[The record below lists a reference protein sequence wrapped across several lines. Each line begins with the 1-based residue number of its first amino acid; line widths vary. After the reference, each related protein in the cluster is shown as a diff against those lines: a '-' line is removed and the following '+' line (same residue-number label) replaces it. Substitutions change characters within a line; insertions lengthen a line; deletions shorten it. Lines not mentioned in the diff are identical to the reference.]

1 MFYVYI
7 LHSKIKDRFYIGHTN
22 DLDKRINE
30 HNSGKTK
37 STKAYKPWKLV
48 YCETFTSKSDAFRRE
63 REIKNYKSG
72 YKFQELKKS
81 ESWQSG

>member
-7 LHSKIKDRFYIGHTN
+7 LQSKAKERYYIGHTN
-22 DLDKRINE
+22 DLDKRIKE
-30 HNSGKTK
+30 HNSGKSK
-37 STKAYKPWKLV
+37 STKAYKPQTLV
-48 YCETFTSKSDAFRRE
+48 YFETYTTKSEAFRRE
-63 REIKNYKSG
+63 KEIKNYKSG